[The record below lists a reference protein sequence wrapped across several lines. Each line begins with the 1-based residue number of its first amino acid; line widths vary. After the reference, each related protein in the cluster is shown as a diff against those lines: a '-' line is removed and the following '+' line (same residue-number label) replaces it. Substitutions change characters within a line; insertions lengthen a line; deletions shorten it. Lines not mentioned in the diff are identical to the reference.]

1 MKRQLRSNSSVLKG
15 QLEYEKFEPRKMLSG
30 SELIELDSVDAE
42 RVNLPLVVAGD
53 PNLQPFS
60 SPSSIID
67 ANQPDSPFAGVVS
80 INPRA
85 GGDSFVCSGS
95 LISPTHVLT
104 AAHCFD
110 FNDNG
115 NVDAVPSESS
125 VIFNDTSNGSSIRI
139 SSIDIHPDFTGFNR
153 PSVND
158 DIAIVTLA
166 QAAPSNVPIYEINR
180 EAFTTPE
187 EIVIAGFGRSGNG
200 IDGFTT
206 GASFDTRRTGSNVAS
221 RFFTDDEGSNR
232 REVFIFD
239 FDGRTN
245 ATNSLGDGRTLGN
258 ADEVTIGG
266 GDSGGPSFLHNDRNN
281 NGNIDRGELEL
292 FGINTFGSSLPG
304 RPAPF
309 FGSQAGG
316 IVASSYLD
324 FIDGVLANAGGNNNG
339 GGDQQPDVGPQ
350 QFIGQ
355 VANIEADGTF
365 RRFNFGRSYDNPVV
379 VAGPAST
386 NGAAPAT
393 VRIRNVTSTGFEI
406 RVEEFDYLDRNHL
419 FETVSVIVAEAGTY
433 QLADGTVITAGK
445 NNSINHAATRV
456 NFESS
461 FDARPVVLAQ
471 VTSQNGAATVATR
484 VHSVRQG
491 GFSVRVQEQQSFDN
505 IHANEQVSYI
515 AIERGR
521 GASLGGLDFD
531 ANISPIEVTQRNYDI
546 DFRANL
552 GSDAALFA
560 NLQTLRGS
568 DTAAV
573 RYRSVDGNGARV
585 FIQEERSADNEV
597 VHTSER
603 IGFLAIETGALA
615 GRRLS
620 FSNSEAVD
628 AVATETQVNAN
639 YTQLV
644 SVGTTDASSVSATVD
659 ASTQSPLE
667 FQGQKYDLATL
678 SELSAANDILD
689 NSSGYLE
696 LSDEVFA
703 SDGERNETF
712 SPSHDVVVQAL
723 PLLDS
728 VMATDNFEMLDG

>member
-1 MKRQLRSNSSVLKG
+1 MKRQLRSHSSNLKG
-15 QLEYEKFEPRKMLSG
+15 QLEYQKFEPRKMLSG
-30 SELIELDSVDAE
+30 SELIELDPVDAD
-42 RVNLPLVVAGD
+42 RVNQPLVVAGD
-53 PNLQPFS
+53 PALQPFS

-67 ANQPDSPFAGVVS
+67 ANQPNSPFAGVVS
-80 INPRA
+80 INPR
-85 GGDSFVCSGS
+85 GGGNSFVCSGS

-115 NVDAVPSESS
+115 NVDAVASESS
-125 VIFNDTSNGSSIRI
+125 VIFNDTSSGSSIGI
-139 SSIDIHPDFTGFNR
+139 SSIDIHSDFTGFNR

-180 EAFTTPE
+180 EAFTVPE

-200 IDGFTT
+200 VDGFTT
-206 GASFDTRRTGSNVAS
+206 GASFTTRRTGNNVAS

-239 FDGRTN
+239 FDGRN
-245 ATNSLGDGRTLGN
+245 NSTNSLGDGQTLGN
-258 ADEVTIGG
+258 AEEVTIGG

-292 FGINTFGSSLPG
+292 FGINTFGTSLPG

-324 FIDGVLANAGGNNNG
+324 FIDGVLANSGGNNNG
-339 GGDQQPDVGPQ
+339 GDNDPEVGPQ
-350 QFIGQ
+350 RFLGQ

-365 RRFNFGRSYDNPVV
+365 RRFNFGRSYNNPVV

-386 NGAAPAT
+386 NGAAPAS

-406 RVEEFDYLDRNHL
+406 RVEEFDYLDRTHL
-419 FETVSVIVAEAGTY
+419 FESVSVIVAEAGTY

-461 FDARPVVLAQ
+461 FDARPIVLAQ

-484 VHSVRQG
+484 VHSVRPD

-505 IHANEQVSYI
+505 IHANEQISYI

-531 ANISPIEVTQRNYDI
+531 ANLTPIEVTHRNYDI
-546 DFRANL
+546 DFRANV

-568 DTAAV
+568 DTATV
-573 RYRSVDGNGARV
+573 RYRSLDGNGARV
-585 FIQEERSADNEV
+585 FVQEERSADNEV
-597 VHTSER
+597 AHTSER
-603 IGFLAIETGALA
+603 IGFLAIETGGLV

-620 FSNSEAVD
+620 FSNSEPLNTAVMG
-628 AVATETQVNAN
+628 AEAN
-639 YTQLV
+639 YAQLV
-644 SVGTTDASSVSATVD
+644 SVSAS
-659 ASTQSPLE
+659 ASINQFSDGPLE
-667 FQGQKYDLATL
+667 FLGQNSGPDVVAI

-689 NSSGYLE
+689 DSSGYLE

-703 SDGERNETF
+703 INGELDEPF
-712 SPSHDVVVQAL
+712 SPGHDVVVQAL
-723 PLLDS
+723 PVLDTM
-728 VMATDNFEMLDG
+728 MANDDFETLDG